1 MYEYGRGGK
10 CVHKFRY
17 AYAGIREMK
26 IQLGKGSRYMSMV
39 MCISI
44 GTVTKM
50 SIKFVEREERNR
62 KGGYEHRT
70 EHKTRSAR
78 NTGRKTGR

>member
-1 MYEYGRGGK
+1 
-10 CVHKFRY
+10 
-17 AYAGIREMK
+17 
-26 IQLGKGSRYMSMV
+26 MSMV

-50 SIKFVEREERNR
+50 SIKFVEREDRKR
-62 KGGYEHRT
+62 KGGYEYRT

-78 NTGRKTGR
+78 ITGRKTGR